1 MADGSLHSL
10 TSTLAST
17 QSLGAPDP
25 SQHPPPSQPA
35 ASGSAGPGAPPPP
48 QLNGAPVILGPD
60 TIIPQV
66 PVKRKPGRPKGSGKK
81 QLDPNAELKPKRPVG
96 RPRKDGLPAGSV
108 GPKRPNRPRK
118 RPPGSFASGGQSVS
132 AAFQGYAQQP
142 YPYPIQAQ
150 WRASVPPMGALPA
163 GPVPP
168 APPAAQLA
176 FHIDPNLDRDN
187 WGELSRTRPDVF
199 LSALVAALAA
209 PNPVS
214 NAGPSV
220 EDAFRSHLAS
230 LAPASKNTPSIPT
243 LYSVLKTFWL
253 PSSPVYFSLTAS
265 ASTARTPSDHRFLY
279 WDPQP
284 LVFNG
289 IACPACGSPLV
300 NRGRISS
307 GPIRVYDLGK
317 PFFIIGCEYVCNGPT
332 CVQQTS
338 PEGRKF
344 ASTDASILR
353 SLPPKLQD
361 EFPAY
366 LLQGTPDLGTAPE
379 IWNWQGM
386 GVSISLWNMAHACL
400 RAGLRKEPII
410 DIIRAVQDPVKDE
423 SIRQMQMQIHM
434 QMPPPGPLPPPPA
447 PASISAPPVLEQ
459 EEQEE
464 EEEEEENDEAAR
476 VEGDLEYPK
485 DPAEEYNE
493 AWNANNG
500 AVEPDSAQQQAGPSN
515 AADANGQ
522 HAPPPPSASQ
532 GPPPPANGAPPPA
545 PPPQYAGYAPYATY
559 PYPPYPYYQPAPA
572 QAAAAA
578 DPNAANPNL
587 LKRTFSIVDGSPESS
602 LSEPM
607 QKRIRHCCKCGSN
620 ECKGKGGRAFC
631 TNPCQDC
638 GKLSCKGR
646 NSKRPDRT
654 CSDAWP

>member
-1 MADGSLHSL
+1 MPPS
-10 TSTLAST
+10 LAS
-17 QSLGAPDP
+17 
-25 SQHPPPSQPA
+25 SQ
-35 ASGSAGPGAPPPP
+35 
-48 QLNGAPVILGPD
+48 
-60 TIIPQV
+60 
-66 PVKRKPGRPKGSGKK
+66 
-81 QLDPNAELKPKRPVG
+81 
-96 RPRKDGLPAGSV
+96 GLIQFIS
-108 GPKRPNRPRK
+108 K
-118 RPPGSFASGGQSVS
+118 
-132 AAFQGYAQQP
+132 QP
-142 YPYPIQAQ
+142 YPYPMQAQ
-150 WRASVPPMGALPA
+150 WRASVPPMAVMPA
-163 GPVPP
+163 GPPP
-168 APPAAQLA
+168 PPPPAAQLA

-187 WGELSRTRPDVF
+187 WAELSRTRPDVF
-199 LSALVAALAA
+199 LSALVTSLAA
-209 PNPVS
+209 PNPVP

-265 ASTARTPSDHRFLY
+265 ASTARTPSDQRFLY

-289 IACPACGSPLV
+289 IACPACGMPLV

-307 GPIRVYDLGK
+307 GPIRVQDLGK
-317 PFFIIGCEYVCNGPT
+317 PFYIIGCEYVCTGPA
-332 CVQQTS
+332 CIQQTS
-338 PEGRKF
+338 HEGRKF

-366 LLQGTPDLGTAPE
+366 LLQGAPDLGTGPE

-386 GVSISLWNMAHACL
+386 GVSIALWNMVHACL
-400 RAGLRKEPII
+400 RAGLRKEPIL

-423 SIRQMQMQIHM
+423 SARQMQMQFHM
-434 QMPPPGPLPPPPA
+434 QMPPPPAPGPPAPPPA
-447 PASISAPPVLEQ
+447 QPSISAPPALEHR
-459 EEQEE
+459 EQEE
-464 EEEEEENDEAAR
+464 EEEEEEEEDNEEAAR

-485 DPAEEYNE
+485 DVSIHGWYIPLTKDLFHTQPSSEYNE

-500 AVEPDSAQQQAGPSN
+500 AVEPQGSQPEAGPSN
-515 AADANGQ
+515 APDTNGHAEQ
-522 HAPPPPSASQ
+522 APPAPSASQ
-532 GPPPPANGAPPPA
+532 GPPPPTNGAPPGAPPPGQYPGYVPPYGPYPYPYAYFQPA
-545 PPPQYAGYAPYATY
+545 PPP
-559 PYPPYPYYQPAPA
+559 PAPVPPA
-572 QAAAAA
+572 PPAAAA
-578 DPNAANPNL
+578 DAANANL
-587 LKRTFSIVDGSPESS
+587 LKRTFSIVDGSPDSA

>member
-1 MADGSLHSL
+1 MYSTFTMADGSLHSL
-10 TSTLAST
+10 TSTLAT
-17 QSLGAPDP
+17 QQSLAAPEP
-25 SQHPPPSQPA
+25 SQQPA
-35 ASGSAGPGAPPPP
+35 GTAPVAPPPP
-48 QLNGAPVILGPD
+48 QLNGAPLVLGPD
-60 TIIPQV
+60 TIIPEV

-81 QLDPNAELKPKRPVG
+81 QLDPNAEPKPKRPVG

-108 GPKRPNRPRK
+108 GPKRPGRPRK
-118 RPPGSFASGGQSVS
+118 RPPGSFASGGQST
-132 AAFQGYAQQP
+132 A
-142 YPYPIQAQ
+142 
-150 WRASVPPMGALPA
+150 WRASVPPMGSLPA
-163 GPVPP
+163 GPPP
-168 APPAAQLA
+168 PPPPPAAQLA

-187 WGELSRTRPDVF
+187 WTELSRTRPDVF
-199 LSALVAALAA
+199 LSALVAALSA

-214 NAGPSV
+214 HAGPSV

-289 IACPACGSPLV
+289 IACPACSTPLI

-307 GPIRVYDLGK
+307 GPMKVHDLGK
-317 PFFIIGCEYVCNGPT
+317 PFFIIGCEYVCNGQT

-338 PEGRKF
+338 PDGRKF

-353 SLPPKLQD
+353 SLPSKLQD

-366 LLQGTPDLGTAPE
+366 LLQGAPDLGTGPE

-386 GVSISLWNMAHACL
+386 GVSIALWNMVHACL
-400 RAGLRKEPII
+400 RAGLRKEPIV
-410 DIIRAVQDPVKDE
+410 DIIHAVQDPVKDE
-423 SIRQMQMQIHM
+423 NVRQMQMQLQM
-434 QMPPPGPLPPPPA
+434 QMPPPAPPPQ
-447 PASISAPPVLEQ
+447 ASISAPPVLEQ
-459 EEQEE
+459 PDEP
-464 EEEEEENDEAAR
+464 EEEEENEDATR

-485 DPAEEYNE
+485 DVSMHTWCTLLTDHSSQPQPAEEYNE

-500 AVEPDSAQQQAGPSN
+500 TAEAEAAQPQAGPSN
-515 AADANGQ
+515 APDTNGQ
-522 HAPPPPSASQ
+522 PAAAPSISQGPPAPTNGAAPPPP
-532 GPPPPANGAPPPA
+532 PPA
-545 PPPQYAGYAPYATY
+545 PATSYGPY
-559 PYPPYPYYQPAPA
+559 PYPPYPYFQPPPPPP
-572 QAAAAA
+572 
-578 DPNAANPNL
+578 DPNAANPNPNPNPNL
-587 LKRTFSIVDGSPESS
+587 LKRTFRSW
-602 LSEPM
+602 M
-607 QKRIRHCCKCGSN
+607 ARRTRKRIRHCCKCGSN

-638 GKLSCKGR
+638 GSSR
-646 NSKRPDRT
+646 RPDRT

>member
-17 QSLGAPDP
+17 QGLDP
-25 SQHPPPSQPA
+25 SQQQPGGQPA
-35 ASGSAGPGAPPPP
+35 VDPNAPPPPPP
-48 QLNGAPVILGPD
+48 QLNGAPLVLGPD
-60 TIIPQV
+60 TVIPEV

-81 QLDPNAELKPKRPVG
+81 QLDPNAEPKPKRPVG

-108 GPKRPNRPRK
+108 GPKRPGRPRK

-132 AAFQGYAQQP
+132 AAFPGYAPP
-142 YPYPIQAQ
+142 YPYPVQAQ
-150 WRASVPPMGALPA
+150 WRASVPPMASLPA
-163 GPVPP
+163 GPP
-168 APPAAQLA
+168 APPPPATQLA

-187 WGELSRTRPDVF
+187 WAELSRTRPDVF
-199 LSALVAALAA
+199 LSALVSALAS
-209 PNPVS
+209 PNAGS
-214 NAGPSV
+214 HAGPSM

-289 IACPACGSPLV
+289 ISCPACGTPLI

-307 GPIRVYDLGK
+307 GPIKVYDLGK
-317 PFFIIGCEYVCNGPT
+317 PFFIIGCEYVCKGQA
-332 CVQQTS
+332 CIHQTT
-338 PEGRKF
+338 PDGRKF

-353 SLPPKLQD
+353 ALPPKLQD

-366 LLQGTPDLGTAPE
+366 LLQGAPDLGTGPE

-386 GVSISLWNMAHACL
+386 GVSLALWNMVHAAL
-400 RAGLRKEPII
+400 RAGLRKEPIV
-410 DIIRAVQDPVKDE
+410 DIIHAVQDPVKDE
-423 SIRQMQMQIHM
+423 NVRQMQMQM
-434 QMPPPGPLPPPPA
+434 QFQMQLPA
-447 PASISAPPVLEQ
+447 PQAPVSAPPVLEQ
-459 EEQEE
+459 QEQEPE
-464 EEEEEENDEAAR
+464 EEDEEKEDADHI
-476 VEGDLEYPK
+476 EGDLEYPK
-485 DPAEEYNE
+485 DPTEEYNE

-500 AVEPDSAQQQAGPSN
+500 TAAAEAAQPEAGPSN
-515 AADANGQ
+515 APDTNGQ
-522 HAPPPPSASQ
+522 QAAPPPSISQ
-532 GPPPPANGAPPPA
+532 GPPPPANGVAPP
-545 PPPQYAGYAPYATY
+545 PPPQYPGYVQPYGPYA
-559 PYPPYPYYQPAPA
+559 YPPYSYFQPAAPPPPP
-572 QAAAAA
+572 
-578 DPNAANPNL
+578 DPNPATPNPNL
-587 LKRTFSIVDGSPESS
+587 LKRTFSIVDGSPDSG

-620 ECKGKGGRAFC
+620 DCKGKGGRAFC